1 MAVALPVICGLQHSL
16 RCDGVYSVH
25 RYLQQVQVNVSQK
38 TIVIPKIFKWYRSLH
53 VCRMLYGARGTL
65 ARYDP
70 PMEFSCVSRRY
81 GCTQLSMPI
90 RTGGTAL
97 RTESTPWP
105 YTTAEYRSVSR
116 VRRYKDDFGE
126 SRSDVLYF
134 IFDYVSPTVQ
144 RDLLLLMHNP
154 ATRIKYAKWDYTVD
168 LVRRV
173 CCA

>member
-1 MAVALPVICGLQHSL
+1 
-16 RCDGVYSVH
+16 
-25 RYLQQVQVNVSQK
+25 
-38 TIVIPKIFKWYRSLH
+38 
-53 VCRMLYGARGTL
+53 
-65 ARYDP
+65 
-70 PMEFSCVSRRY
+70 
-81 GCTQLSMPI
+81 
-90 RTGGTAL
+90 
-97 RTESTPWP
+97 
-105 YTTAEYRSVSR
+105 